1 MSIEKEK
8 EKAKDK
14 RLEVFEKYE
23 RDELGLLVGT
33 EYKFNDEG
41 KIDWRAMVKPDYL
54 YPNKTWFESRE
65 RSVPESINGLK
76 DNQLLIRLQGLKEL
90 AQLRGFIK
98 IINTVTESSSDR
110 AVANSM
116 IEWAPNYETS
126 GEVRVVSNN
135 ANATTDNVG
144 PFVKKFLE
152 TQAENRA
159 FGRAIR
165 GFLNIDICTVEEI
178 DSSTKHSVSGAFEA
192 SGPVG
197 ALMKR
202 VGLKAS
208 EFEAF
213 KPTLRVLWTDN
224 LYRNADSGN
233 WKSWSDINPSVATDI
248 IAALGE
254 LKNK

>member
-1 MSIEKEK
+1 MSVK
-8 EKAKDK
+8 KAKDK
-14 RLEVFEKYE
+14 RLEVFEKYK

-33 EYKFNDEG
+33 EYKFNDDG
-41 KIDWRAMVKPDYL
+41 KIDWRSMVKPDYL
-54 YPNKTWFESRE
+54 YPNKKWFESRE
-65 RSVPESINGLK
+65 RSVPESIDGLK
-76 DNQLLIRLQGLKEL
+76 DNQLLIRLYGLVEL
-90 AQLRGFIK
+90 AQLRGFNN
-98 IINTVTESSSDR
+98 IISTITESGPER
-110 AVANSM
+110 AVANCS
-116 IEWAPNYETS
+116 IGWIPNYETS
-126 GEVRVVSNN
+126 GVAMTVSKS

-144 PFVKKFLE
+144 EFMRKFLE

-165 GFLNIDICTVEEI
+165 NFLGIDICTVEEI
-178 DSSTKHSVSGAFEA
+178 DSSTKLSVSGKFEA

-213 KPTLRVLWTDN
+213 KPTLRTLWKDD

-233 WKSWSDINPSVATDI
+233 WKNWSDINPSVATDI